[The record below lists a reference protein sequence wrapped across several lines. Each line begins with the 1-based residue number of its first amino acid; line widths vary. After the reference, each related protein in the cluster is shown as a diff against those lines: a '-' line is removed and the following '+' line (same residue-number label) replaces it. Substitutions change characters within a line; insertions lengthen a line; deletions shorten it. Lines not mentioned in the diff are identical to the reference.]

1 MRSPTG
7 WICAA
12 VLCACLLACGREDDP
27 VRAERRA
34 EYTCLDSLRVYLQA
48 LRTMDHQIGQIVL
61 ADTVS
66 SEDIVPQIAERFH
79 PTIVQ
84 LQERVDDLAA
94 PPRLMPVKETLTRYL
109 GLRREAYDAA
119 ISGME
124 QGRSELFDTFSR
136 KQIEADGIG
145 RLLETQVREAKEQT
159 PGYR

>member
-1 MRSPTG
+1 
-7 WICAA
+7 
-12 VLCACLLACGREDDP
+12 
-27 VRAERRA
+27 
-34 EYTCLDSLRVYLQA
+34 
-48 LRTMDHQIGQIVL
+48 MDHQIGQIVL